1 MSETKKESET
11 EWPPTDLKITN
22 REWFDFMKDC
32 SPCEKK
38 NALKIYEILINQKK
52 NNEYIHDL
60 RSVVNQNTDIVM
72 KAFKKRHKKFKN
84 LEAFVNAQQIQGIND
99 RLETRKKR
107 KKFHQFLIKSQ
118 RSLRKDIKQKHHAS
132 PLIIERLRT
141 AQRHG
146 DNALKAEIDGI
157 KRTVHG
163 LARFGQLTLQLR
175 KKKDGGG
182 KTKKRR
188 RRKYKKRKTKRKKKK
203 TNRKTK
209 RKKYNKS

>member
-1 MSETKKESET
+1 MSEPKKESET
-11 EWPPTDLKITN
+11 KWPPTDLKITN

-72 KAFKKRHKKFKN
+72 KVFKKRHKKFKN
-84 LEAFVNAQQIQGIND
+84 LASVVNAQRIQGIND

-107 KKFHQFLIKSQ
+107 KKFHQYIKNSQ
-118 RSLRKDIKQKHHAS
+118 GSLRKDIKEKHHAS

-141 AQRHG
+141 AQRLG
-146 DNALKAEIDGI
+146 DRDLKAEIDGI

-163 LARFGQLTLQLR
+163 KRARGMTPVR
-175 KKKDGGG
+175 KQKKDGGG

>member
-209 RKKYNKS
+209 QKI

>member
-72 KAFKKRHKKFKN
+72 KVFKKRHKKFKN
-84 LEAFVNAQQIQGIND
+84 LASVVNAQRIQGIND

-107 KKFHQFLIKSQ
+107 KKFHQYIKNSQ

-141 AQRHG
+141 AQRLG
-146 DNALKAEIDGI
+146 DRDLKAEIDGI

>member
-1 MSETKKESET
+1 MSEPKKESET
-11 EWPPTDLKITN
+11 KWPPTDLKITN

-52 NNEYIHDL
+52 NNQYIHDL

-84 LEAFVNAQQIQGIND
+84 LEAFVNALARRYNHD
-99 RLETRKKR
+99 RLETRKKTI
-107 KKFHQFLIKSQ
+107 KFHQYIKNSQ

-163 LARFGQLTLQLR
+163 LARFGR

>member
-60 RSVVNQNTDIVM
+60 RSVVNQNKDIVM